1 MTRVFLLQAI
11 DAQNAKFDR
20 EILLHGKNLSEEEFE
35 KLMKAHKAE
44 IQSLEANLDRE
55 KQRQK
60 KTLNDKVCHCSMFHC
75 ENSYVRTASLLND
88 KKNQINISVKDTS

>member
-60 KTLNDKVCHCSMFHC
+60 KNTQRQGLSLQ
-75 ENSYVRTASLLND
+75 YVSL
-88 KKNQINISVKDTS
+88 

>member
-1 MTRVFLLQAI
+1 MTHVFLLQAI

-35 KLMKAHKAE
+35 KLMNAHKAE

-60 KTLNDKVCHCSMFHC
+60 KTLNDKVCLSSILHC
-75 ENSYVRTASLLND
+75 ENSSIRSACFLND
-88 KKNQINISVKDTS
+88 KKSNQNFRKRCI